1 MDEFRFAELSWVHAM
16 WIVMLVAI
24 VLIGLEMRG
33 RSILDRLVSTLMQ
46 NRLVSRISLSRRLC
60 SIAIFCLGLVAV
72 VFGLMRPQWG
82 MNVQKMARVDS
93 QIMICLD
100 LSKSMLAEDV
110 VPSRL
115 ERSKAEIDSLLALLD
130 EGQQVGLIG
139 FAGKATVL
147 CPMTTDFGFLRLI
160 LREASPSIVG
170 MGGTRI
176 GEALQKAADGFRET
190 GDVNRLILLITDGED
205 HDSFPLDAAEKAKEK
220 GARVVCVGFGDEIG
234 SKIEV
239 TDPQTGV
246 RRFVKDSEGNAV
258 LSALDGETLRDIA
271 LKTEGAY
278 VPAGTRALDLQ
289 SIYDTH
295 IKTLLKGSDT
305 KEDRVIRNE
314 GFQWCILVALPL
326 IVVSFLMRIQVN
338 SPVAS
343 RRFTQAAAPLVAF
356 LCLVI
361 TPVRPSE
368 AATLLVQTSAAIEEP
383 GERNTKADKTDE
395 SAAFDD
401 KTEESD
407 TAEAD
412 EDPPQ
417 LRELDQPPRTLYNM
431 GIRLISANPDRAE
444 KLLTE
449 ARNKAGVDGELR
461 YRSLFNLSWV
471 ELERSEKK
479 LESESE
485 KALQHLEYA
494 AGYLRD
500 AIRIRP
506 DADEARKNLELV
518 MQKIL
523 ALRDKLAK
531 KNEETYES
539 RLDDL
544 IQAQREHQAELQQL
558 TIIADS
564 LDNVSKM
571 RDAFRKV
578 GVTQR
583 RVISNMQVLHTD
595 ALRELE
601 SLRQETAQAANS
613 RGPSSTASKPVAPGE
628 NQIDP
633 RLRMAQL
640 EQVSFYLDQAL
651 QSIARS
657 RSFTRRSQ
665 ADRAFLRW
673 SAALTQTKRARDQLR
688 NPVELLQRLAGEGV
702 QIGQGIKQV
711 QFSASKGEPAQSTT
725 PAWLT
730 DDYLQDEQSQMIQRC
745 DELRMIFE
753 GTVENSESQ
762 AGSETG
768 DNGQQK
774 TMLENIKLAIPEL
787 NKATSLHKDVLQEL
801 RSKRYSKALE
811 DNGEAGLAMLRAAEF
826 FSNLQQM
833 IETSY
838 SVESQIAAMEKA
850 ARSQIAEENWD
861 ATLELFAGLQE
872 QNQIRRK
879 RLVVLLQQEKERVE
893 SQNSESQPQNPAAP
907 PTSGAQDAEA
917 QKQQLKRIE
926 IALQIVDA
934 LEADMAAVT
943 TGIKGMQAADRSS
956 NERPPSPET
965 TFQSAESVLWR
976 KQFPRQPVDA
986 AVQKLGELRRLFFTL
1001 IEHLKDTV
1009 ERQAELSDET
1019 NEALP
1024 RKSPSHQELGAM
1036 QNRQSELQ
1044 DISRQIAQEL
1054 VKQGEQTKASTQSP
1068 AGSATGDPQDAVP
1081 DPQQLLDQA
1090 ENMVEAARLVEEG
1103 ANLMKTAKEQI
1114 QDFIKIETEPAQ
1126 NPAIKQ
1132 SDPPEQFDDSKGIAK
1147 SAKEISD
1154 SQTQALQKLVEA
1166 LELLDQQQD
1175 QDDQQ
1180 QGQQQNE
1187 NDQQQDQQEQQQNQS
1202 QPQQQQQMNA
1212 EQMLQA
1218 IRDREAQRREDK
1230 NSRAVL
1236 SSGAVEKDW

>member
-1 MDEFRFAELSWVHAM
+1 MDEFRFAELNWVHAL
-16 WIVMLVAI
+16 WLVLLVAI
-24 VLIGLEMRG
+24 VLIAFELRG
-33 RSILDRLVSTLMQ
+33 RSVLDRLVSALMQ
-46 NRLVSRISLSRRLC
+46 SRLVSRVSLSRRLC
-60 SIAIFCLGLVAV
+60 SIVIFCLGLVAV

-82 MNVQKMARVDS
+82 MTVQKMARVDS

-160 LREASPSIVG
+160 LREASPSNVG

-239 TDPQTGV
+239 TDPRTGV
-246 RRFVKDSEGNAV
+246 RRFVKDSAGNDV

-314 GFQWCILVALPL
+314 GFQWCILAALPL
-326 IVVSFLMRIQVN
+326 IVGSFLLRIQV
-338 SPVAS
+338 SSGVVS
-343 RRFTQAAAPLVAF
+343 RRFTQTAATLVAF
-356 LCLVI
+356 LCLFI
-361 TPVRPSE
+361 TPDRPSQ
-368 AATLLVQTSAAIEEP
+368 AATSLMQTSSTAEEP
-383 GERNTKADKTDE
+383 EEQNDVENGSAESAVPEGERA
-395 SAAFDD
+395 
-401 KTEESD
+401 ESD
-407 TAEAD
+407 TSEED
-412 EDPPQ
+412 EVSPE
-417 LRELDQPPRTLYNM
+417 LRELEQPPRTLYNM

-471 ELERSEKK
+471 ELERSDEK
-479 LESESE
+479 LENEPE

-494 AGYLRD
+494 GGYLRD

-531 KNEETYES
+531 KNEETFES
-539 RLDDL
+539 RLDAL

-558 TIIADS
+558 TIIADAMDSVS
-564 LDNVSKM
+564 LM

-583 RVISNMQVLHTD
+583 RVISDMQVLHTD

-601 SLRQETAQAANS
+601 SLRQETSQASNS
-613 RGPSSTASKPVAPGE
+613 GGPSGTASNPAAPGE
-628 NQIDP
+628 PQVDP

-640 EQVSFYLDQAL
+640 ERVSFYLDQAL

-688 NPVELLQRLAGEGV
+688 NPVELLRQLVEEGM
-702 QIGQGIKQV
+702 QINQGIKQLL
-711 QFSASKGEPAQSTT
+711 SAASEVENTSSSK

-730 DDYLQDEQSQMIQRC
+730 DDYLQDEQVQMIQRA

-753 GTVENSESQ
+753 GTVKNSESQ
-762 AGSETG
+762 ESLNSDDQE
-768 DNGQQK
+768 QQK
-774 TMLENIKLAIPEL
+774 TILENIKLAIPEL
-787 NKATSLHKDVLQEL
+787 DKATFLHEDALRDL
-801 RSKRYSKALE
+801 RSKSYSEAVK
-811 DNGEAGLAMLRAAEF
+811 DHGEAGLAMLRAAEL
-826 FSNLQQM
+826 FSNLQQL
-833 IETSY
+833 IDTSY
-838 SVESQIAAMEKA
+838 SVETQIAAMEEA
-850 ARSQIAEENWD
+850 AKSEIAKDNWD
-861 ATLELFAGLQE
+861 ATMKFFALLQE
-872 QNQIRRK
+872 QNQTRRE
-879 RLVVLLQQEKERVE
+879 RLAVLLKQEKERIE
-893 SQNSESQPQNPAAP
+893 SQASESQPQNPADPA
-907 PTSGAQDAEA
+907 TSAGQDPEA
-917 QKQQLKRIE
+917 QEAELKRIE
-926 IALQIVDA
+926 IAQQIVDA

-943 TGIKGMQAADRSS
+943 AGIKGMQAADRSS
-956 NERPPSPET
+956 KERPPSPET
-965 TFQSAESVLWR
+965 TFQSPESVIWR
-976 KQFPRQPVDA
+976 EQFPREPVDA
-986 AVQKLGELRRLFFTL
+986 SVQKLAELRRLFFTL
-1001 IEHLKDTV
+1001 IEHLRDTA

-1024 RKSPSHQELGAM
+1024 QKSPSHPKLGAM
-1036 QNRQSELQ
+1036 QSRQSELQ
-1044 DISRQIAQEL
+1044 DISRQIAEEL
-1054 VKQGEQTKASTQSP
+1054 AKQGEQAKTGAQSP
-1068 AGSATGDPQDAVP
+1068 VGSPRGNPQAAGP
-1081 DPQQLLDQA
+1081 DPQQMLEQA
-1090 ENMVEAARLVEEG
+1090 EKMLEAAQLVQEG
-1103 ANLMKTAKEQI
+1103 SNLMTTAKEQI
-1114 QDFIKIETEPAQ
+1114 RDFISSETEPSQ
-1126 NPAIKQ
+1126 NSDNTQ
-1132 SDPPEQFDDSKGIAK
+1132 SDPPEQSDESEEIAK

-1154 SQTQALQKLVEA
+1154 SQIQALQKLLEA
-1166 LELLDQQQD
+1166 LELLDQQQE

-1180 QGQQQNE
+1180 QDQQQNE
-1187 NDQQQDQQEQQQNQS
+1187 NDQQEDQQEQQQNQS

-1218 IRDREAQRREDK
+1218 IRDREAQRREEK
-1230 NSRAVL
+1230 NRRAVL